1 MKRKLETV
9 EKNWKDLKKIVK
21 VKEKENHDLEKE
33 NVLVSESLLSF
44 KKELKDITL
53 KVNKEMKDHEKKEKK
68 DKKKSNNLRQFQTI
82 ILPAMLL
89 ILLQNP

>member
-1 MKRKLETV
+1 M
-9 EKNWKDLKKIVK
+9 IG
-21 VKEKENHDLEKE
+21 
-33 NVLVSESLLSF
+33 LSV

-82 ILPAMLL
+82 ILPAMPVVLL
-89 ILLQNP
+89 KNP